1 MIENSMCHD
10 ITSDLFDLGQELYA
24 KERELLRIDYKET
37 LKVKEYKSSMVIGNI
52 TINNVKKFNW
62 LQKLMFKIFFG
73 IKIEDIKEGD

>member
-10 ITSDLFDLGQELYA
+10 VTSDLFDLEQELYA

-52 TINNVKKFNW
+52 TINNIKKFNW

-73 IKIEDIKEGD
+73 IKIEDIQEN

>member
-1 MIENSMCHD
+1 MNIENSMCHD
-10 ITSDLFDLGQELYA
+10 ITSELFDLEQELYT

-37 LKVKEYKSSMVIGNI
+37 LKVNKYKSSMVIGNI

-73 IKIEDIKEGD
+73 IKIEDIKGD